1 VTSWSIVD
9 YLLRPKPA
17 YFAIA
22 RELRPYT
29 VGMTRKDVKRYAD
42 ERTLAHFTITSQL
55 EIWGTNGT
63 LEKKD
68 ATLQVTSFDLARAE
82 WSERWETGVSLA
94 PNASTELWKGPVPGQ
109 PTRTRE
115 SDVPK
120 TIVVSARLLDVDQD
134 RTVLARYSNWSV
146 FFFLADFY
154 VAPVPRALFDEQQ
167 QNGFLIFFVT
177 RPEPFKYIHFPDV
190 KDLGFKITPSGAGG
204 ETVVLSTERPIKGIV
219 LDVEGDEV
227 RWGDQAID
235 LVPGDPQTVKAI
247 GLNGRTAKARFLG
260 DGTA

>member
-9 YLLRPKPA
+9 YFLRPKPA

-63 LEKKD
+63 LEKKR

-134 RTVLARYSNWSV
+134 RTVLARYSNWSA
-146 FFFLADFY
+146 FA
-154 VAPVPRALFDEQQ
+154 VPRALDERMT
-167 QNGFLIFFVT
+167 FV
-177 RPEPFKYIHFPDV
+177 R
-190 KDLGFKITPSGAGG
+190 
-204 ETVVLSTERPIKGIV
+204 
-219 LDVEGDEV
+219 
-227 RWGDQAID
+227 DQARA
-235 LVPGDPQTVKAI
+235 VQVHSFP
-247 GLNGRTAKARFLG
+247 
-260 DGTA
+260 